1 MSEFNEKK
9 TFEKEFSE
17 DVIDIAAVTGSVGI
31 GAGMSSEETLWTAS
45 IDLIAWKSLE
55 ENEVVKKEEIQL
67 RWLVDEEEVEKAM
80 NLLQSNTVVKL
91 QVRTGTDSMM
101 LVNILEPEYED
112 GELETIVKESVKPV
126 YYHDEIFGK
135 FTLEKGI
142 KVFER
147 NIAWENE
154 QCELY
159 FDWHEDESMMKSALK
174 TAHTLFGEQDKW
186 SRKIRMYAAAEL
198 VDLANDWL
206 QEEDE
211 IEEITEEMFMDF
223 MSLDTISVYP
233 EGDFDFY
240 FSDGDMFAGH
250 SIVVEGNINGTFTRA
265 QIAG

>member
-1 MSEFNEKK
+1 MSKFSEKK
-9 TFEKEFSE
+9 KFEKGFSE
-17 DVIDIAAVTGSVGI
+17 EVIDIAAVTGSVGI
-31 GAGMSSEETLWTAS
+31 GAGMSSGETLWTAS

-55 ENEVVKKEEIQL
+55 GNESVNKEEIQL

-126 YYHDEIFGK
+126 YYYDEILGK
-135 FTLEKGI
+135 FTLEKSI

-147 NIAWENE
+147 NIAWANE

-159 FDWHEDESMMKSALK
+159 FDWHKDENMIKSALK
-174 TAHTLFGEQDKW
+174 TAHTLFEEQDKW
-186 SRKIRMYAAAEL
+186 SQKIRMYAAAEL
-198 VDLANDWL
+198 VALANDWL

-211 IEEITEEMFMDF
+211 IEEITKDMFMDF
-223 MSLDTISVYP
+223 MSLDTISVYS
-233 EGDFDFY
+233 EGDFY